1 MKQVLR
7 NLKELHGEETTLSHL
22 YLKASE
28 IAKSEGKSEIADS
41 LRNSAKECK
50 KRANEIE
57 MMMKTL
63 E

>member
-1 MKQVLR
+1 MKQVIK
-7 NLKELHGEETTLSHL
+7 NLKELHGEETALGHM
-22 YLKASE
+22 YLKSSE
-28 IAKSEGKSEIADS
+28 VAKGENKTEVADF

-50 KRANEIE
+50 ARANEIE

>member
-1 MKQVLR
+1 MKKVLKG
-7 NLKELHGEETTLSHL
+7 LKELHGEETALGHL
-22 YLKASE
+22 YSKSSE
-28 IAKSEGKSEIADS
+28 VAKGEGKSDVADF

-50 KRANEIE
+50 ARANEIE